1 MKIVNNIIVI
11 DNHVLHFQVAMTNK
25 LVSMKSN
32 RQYRRTDKTTDIRP
46 ISGHVYITQ
55 ILSLP
60 IYWA

>member
-11 DNHVLHFQVAMTNK
+11 DNHVLHFQVAMTKK

-46 ISGHVYITQ
+46 ISVHVYIT
-55 ILSLP
+55 
-60 IYWA
+60 